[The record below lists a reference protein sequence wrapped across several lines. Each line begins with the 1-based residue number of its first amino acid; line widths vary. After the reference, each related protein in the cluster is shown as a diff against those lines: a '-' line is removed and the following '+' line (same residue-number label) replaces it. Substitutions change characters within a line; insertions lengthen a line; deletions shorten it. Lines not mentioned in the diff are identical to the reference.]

1 MSDVFTCKDCG
12 KSGDYEDIAKT
23 MDPRPNARRVICQDC
38 ALRHKRDMS
47 RSQLLA
53 PYQRKSS
60 SSKDG
65 ARAAA
70 HKVEPQAL
78 QVLEALS
85 EASDGLT
92 EPQVTFILDMDRNE
106 STRAISGLWQNTPYA
121 IKADFKRKNPATGIS
136 VQVYQITEA
145 GRSYLAQARRAA

>member
-1 MSDVFTCKDCG
+1 MTDTFTCKDCN

-23 MDPRPNARRVICQDC
+23 MDPRPNMRRVICQDC
-38 ALRHKRDMS
+38 AQRHKANMS
-47 RSQLLA
+47 RTQSLA
-53 PYQRKSS
+53 PYQHKSS

-70 HKVEPQAL
+70 HKVEGQAL
-78 QVLEALS
+78 QVLETLS
-85 EASDGLT
+85 EAAEGLT
-92 EPQVTFILDMDRNE
+92 EPQITFILDMDRNE

-121 IKADFKRKNPATGIS
+121 IRADYKRKNPATGIS
-136 VQVYQITEA
+136 VQVYLITDA